1 MTEASIRNIV
11 IVGGGTAGWMAAAA
25 LSRFLGQDHKITLIE
40 SDDIGT
46 VGVGEATIPQLK
58 RFNDGLGLDEAE
70 FVRATGGTFKLG
82 IRFDGWTGP
91 ESSYIHA
98 FGRIGRQIGLIPFHH
113 HWLRWRAANGANDLW
128 HYSVCARAAAE
139 GRFAPPRPPE
149 PGKAAS
155 GMAYAWHF
163 DAGLYAA
170 YLRRFAEVNGVARIE
185 GKVTSAAQHPDDGS
199 VTSVTLGDDRHIEGD
214 FFIDCS
220 GFRGLLI
227 EGALAAGYED
237 WSDHL
242 PCDRALAVPSAR
254 MATLPPFT
262 RAEAHAAGWQWR
274 IPLQHRTGNGV
285 VYSSAHLSDD
295 RAAEILLSRLGTPAL
310 AEPRA
315 LRFQTGKRRAMWSRN
330 VVALGLSAGF
340 MEPLES
346 TSIHLIQSGIARLL
360 SLFPASRNCA
370 AEAAEFNRQSD
381 AEWLG
386 IRDFLVLHYHA
397 NDRGEPF
404 WQERRAAPIPDSLA
418 ARIDLFRSS
427 GRLFRDGEEL
437 FTPEGWVQLLIGQ
450 GIIPER
456 WHPLAGT
463 MSAGQLDELMTLAA
477 RQVDAEISR
486 LPTHDEFIAAHC
498 RSDMPESAA
507 A

>member
-1 MTEASIRNIV
+1 MTATPIRNIV

-25 LSRFLGQDHKITLIE
+25 LSRFLGPDRRIMLVE

-58 RFNDGLGLDEAE
+58 RFNDGLGIDEAD

-91 ESSYIHA
+91 DSRYIHA
-98 FGRIGRQIGLIPFHH
+98 FGKIGRQIGLTPFHH
-113 HWLRWRAANGANDLW
+113 HWLRWRAVGGDRDIW
-128 HYSVCARAAAE
+128 HYSAAARAAGE
-139 GRFAPPRPPE
+139 GRFAPPCAPE
-149 PGKAAS
+149 AGKAAS

-170 YLRRFAEVNGVARIE
+170 YLRRFAEANGVTRIE
-185 GKVTSAAQHPDDGS
+185 GKITSTAQDTETGDVNAVTLDDGRS
-199 VTSVTLGDDRHIEGD
+199 VGGDLL
-214 FFIDCS
+214 IDCS

-227 EGALAAGYED
+227 EEALSAGYED

-254 MATLPPFT
+254 MENLPPFT

-274 IPLQHRTGNGV
+274 IPLQHRTGNGI
-285 VYSSAHLSDD
+285 VYSGAHMADAE
-295 RAAEILLSRLGTPAL
+295 AADILLSRLDTPAL
-310 AEPRA
+310 AAPRA
-315 LRFQTGKRRAMWSRN
+315 LRFQTGKRRVMWSKN

-360 SLFPASRNCA
+360 SLFPADRTCA
-370 AEAAEFNRQSD
+370 AEAAEYNRQSN

-386 IRDFLVLHYHA
+386 IRDFLILHYHA
-397 NDRGEPF
+397 NDREEPF

-427 GRLFRDGEEL
+427 GRLFREGEEL
-437 FTPEGWVQLLIGQ
+437 FTPEGWLQLLVGQ
-450 GIIPER
+450 GIVPER
-456 WHPLAGT
+456 WHPLADGL
-463 MSAGQLDELMTLAA
+463 SSEQLGELMTLAA
-477 RQVDAEISR
+477 RQVDAEVSR

-507 A
+507 